1 MVQGSGAPGVRMTLP
16 SASCLVLL
24 LVALHGAR
32 GESCG
37 NWGDSDECAGENAGA
52 IKRHHPIN
60 SESSLQYSIFMGMQ
74 YYGPPEP
81 LSTYHAIAAA
91 AKKLAPAPFYISVC
105 CDHNDGGGGAEN
117 RSGDPADGGWIVPI
131 CRRNDTEGA
140 AVRAGI
146 AVLREAGVHVLHYTH
161 TRLAYWPNGSE
172 YKCCQCC
179 EKLSCEYPLTPASV
193 NLYVVLLLTRFM
205 FLQTWSVALPR
216 KPRPSHLTAFLT
228 TT

>member
-1 MVQGSGAPGVRMTLP
+1 MGAPSRGTAMVMLP
-16 SASCLVLL
+16 FARPLLFLQLL
-24 LVALHGAR
+24 LVTLRGAASGSALG
-32 GESCG
+32 GGCG
-37 NWGDSDECAGENAGA
+37 NWGDSDECADENAREGSV
-52 IKRHHPIN
+52 KRHPIN
-60 SESSLQYSIFMGMQ
+60 SASSLQYSMFMAMQ

-81 LSTYHAIAAA
+81 LSSYHAIASA

-105 CDHNDGGGGAEN
+105 CDHNDTGGGAEH

-146 AVLREAGVHVLHYTH
+146 AVLRAAGVHVLHYTH

-179 EKLSCEYPLTPASV
+179 EKES
-193 NLYVVLLLTRFM
+193 YVAGRVKDRAREKYDG
-205 FLQTWSVALPR
+205 S
-216 KPRPSHLTAFLT
+216 
-228 TT
+228 